1 MIDFEKELKAILEND
16 PLDILKAKSKVSSVI
31 SPDNR
36 LKASFEAINEFID
49 DTGAEPTKSRDINER
64 RLFSRLESLRESP
77 EKAAMLLD
85 LDKHN
90 LLADVEVPEPFV
102 DITDIETVDDV
113 LDADP
118 LGLLGLG
125 DSDDEDNKESDI
137 FDLTNLPSQSRVL
150 TDFVAKRKPCRDF
163 ANYEGQFIQ
172 VQKELK
178 ENKRK
183 LIHFTDKGE
192 SLIQGNYYILGGVLL
207 YLESIDISSPEK
219 TIEGKRF
226 RKDGRTRCIFEN
238 GTESN
243 MLYRSLAKSLYH
255 GGKIITQ
262 TEDYINKEFQ
272 ENFGIDD
279 GKGDKSIVKEED
291 ELAGYIYILQSLS
304 QKSGIQSLEN
314 LYKVGFSTTAVKKR
328 IANAENEPTY
338 LMSPVKIVAEYE
350 AYNMNTQKFE
360 KLLHRFLAD
369 VCLDLNVA
377 DNKGRMHQP
386 REWFIAPLDVINR
399 AIELIVAGQIQHY
412 RYDVQLKEIV
422 AV

>member
-16 PLDILKAKSKVSSVI
+16 PLDILKAKPKVSSVI

-36 LKASFEAINEFID
+36 LKASFEAINQFID
-49 DTGAEPTKSRDINER
+49 EAGTEPTKSRDINER

-90 LLADVEVPEPFV
+90 LLADVEVPEPLV
-102 DITDIETVDDV
+102 AIEEIETVGDV

-118 LGLLGLG
+118 LGLLGSSNDG
-125 DSDDEDNKESDI
+125 EEDVDI
-137 FDLTNLPSQSRVL
+137 FDLKNLPSKERAL
-150 TDFVAKRKPCRDF
+150 TDYMAKRKPCKNFD
-163 ANYEGQFIQ
+163 NYADQFIT
-172 VQKELK
+172 VQQELK

-183 LIHFTDKGE
+183 LIIFTDKGE
-192 SLIQGNYYILGGVLL
+192 ALVAGNYYILGGILL

-255 GGKIITQ
+255 GGKIVTQ
-262 TEDYINKEFQ
+262 TEDQINSEFKK
-272 ENFGIDD
+272 NLGVI
-279 GKGDKSIVKEED
+279 KEED
-291 ELAGYIYILQSLS
+291 ELAGTIYILQSLS
-304 QKSGIQSLEN
+304 KNAEIQSFDN
-314 LYKVGFSTTAVKKR
+314 LYKVGFSTTAVEKR

-338 LMSPVKIVAEYE
+338 LMSPVKVVAEYE

-360 KLLHRFLAD
+360 SLLHRFLAD
-369 VCLDLNVA
+369 VCLDLKVA

-399 AIELIVAGQIQHY
+399 AIELIVSGQIQHY
-412 RYDVQLKEIV
+412 RYDDMAKVIV
-422 AV
+422 VV

>member
-16 PLDILKAKSKVSSVI
+16 PLDILKAKPKVSSVI

-36 LKASFEAINEFID
+36 LKASFEAINQFID
-49 DTGAEPTKSRDINER
+49 EAGTEPTKSRDINER

-90 LLADVEVPEPFV
+90 LLADVEVPEPLV
-102 DITDIETVDDV
+102 AIEEIETVGDV

-118 LGLLGLG
+118 LGLLGSSNDG
-125 DSDDEDNKESDI
+125 EEDVDI
-137 FDLTNLPSQSRVL
+137 FDLKNLPSKERAL
-150 TDFVAKRKPCRDF
+150 TDYMAKRKPCKNFD
-163 ANYEGQFIQ
+163 NYADQFIT
-172 VQKELK
+172 VQQELK

-183 LIHFTDKGE
+183 LIIFTDKGE
-192 SLIQGNYYILGGVLL
+192 ALVAGNYYILGGILL

-255 GGKIITQ
+255 GGKIVTR
-262 TEDYINKEFQ
+262 TEDQINSEFKK
-272 ENFGIDD
+272 NLGVI
-279 GKGDKSIVKEED
+279 KEED
-291 ELAGYIYILQSLS
+291 ELAGTIYILQSLS
-304 QKSGIQSLEN
+304 KNAEIQSFDN
-314 LYKVGFSTTAVKKR
+314 LYKVGFSTTAVEKR

-338 LMSPVKIVAEYE
+338 LMSPVKVVAEYE

-360 KLLHRFLAD
+360 SLLHRFLAD
-369 VCLDLNVA
+369 VCLDLKVA

-399 AIELIVAGQIQHY
+399 AIELIVSGQIQHY
-412 RYDVQLKEIV
+412 RYDDMAKVIV
-422 AV
+422 VV